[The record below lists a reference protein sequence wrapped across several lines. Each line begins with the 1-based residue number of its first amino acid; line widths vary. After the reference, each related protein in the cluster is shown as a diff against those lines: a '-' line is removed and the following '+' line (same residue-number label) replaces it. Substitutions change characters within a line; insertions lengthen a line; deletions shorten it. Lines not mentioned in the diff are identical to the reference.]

1 MITSLPQSGQL
12 PQRAG
17 SIPPGGAVL
26 DQGADVAADPSHKDI
41 GVELAALNFF
51 KFFLPLPSHLRR
63 FEQGVLDEG
72 DQVAAHVGAAQLF
85 FLALDIVAAEQG
97 FDDGGTGSGR
107 ADAALFE
114 RLTQGVVFDKF
125 TGGFHGA
132 EQRVFGEV
140 TGRFGLA
147 FAQARLMRAGFPIG
161 EGRESLVVGSVL
173 AHLLFREENGPAW
186 LNNLGTFGLKFYLL
200 ADAVNRG
207 HMFDADRIEGGDE
220 LGGDCVIDEL
230 IIGAQVA
237 RPDTGG
243 DNGVMVGHLGVVDDP
258 AGEREFSEVERR
270 DLFGP
275 HGLELFHD
283 FGNARF
289 QVFAKIP

>member
-1 MITSLPQSGQL
+1 MIISLPQSGQL

-17 SIPPGGAVL
+17 STRRAGAVL
-26 DQGADVAADPSHKDI
+26 DQGADVAADPGHKGI
-41 GVELAALNFF
+41 GGELAALNFF
-51 KFFLPLPSHLRR
+51 EFFLPLPSHLRR

-72 DQVAAHVGAAQLF
+72 DQAAAHVGAAQLF

-97 FDDGGTGSGR
+97 FDDGGAGGGR

-114 RLTQGVVFDKF
+114 RLTQGVVFDEL
-125 TGGFHGA
+125 TGGLHGA

-147 FAQARLMRAGFPIG
+147 FAQGRLMRAGFPFG
-161 EGRESLVVGSVL
+161 KDRQGLVVGSVL

-186 LNNLGTFGLKFYLL
+186 LNNLRSFGLKFYLL

-207 HMFDADRIEGGDE
+207 HMFDADGIEGGDE

-230 IIGAQVA
+230 IIE
-237 RPDTGG
+237 RPGY
-243 DNGVMVGHLGVVDDP
+243 
-258 AGEREFSEVERR
+258 A
-270 DLFGP
+270 
-275 HGLELFHD
+275 
-283 FGNARF
+283 A
-289 QVFAKIP
+289 